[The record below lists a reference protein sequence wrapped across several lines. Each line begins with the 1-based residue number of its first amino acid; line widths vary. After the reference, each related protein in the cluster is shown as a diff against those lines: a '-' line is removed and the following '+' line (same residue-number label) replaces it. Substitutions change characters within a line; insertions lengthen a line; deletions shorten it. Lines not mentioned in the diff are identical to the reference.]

1 MMLVLEGILTKEKI
15 DTITNEELDVF
26 IGGLHGDIRRGITEL
41 QASIS
46 SNSPLSK
53 VILQSLEPY
62 TLIIEMVNDNRYD
75 DSLEAVHD
83 LIYSSVDMTTVCVNL
98 HDVVIKTEMQHTKK
112 FQLLR
117 VIGEAEWRSKSMTP
131 KLLASWMIGQMI

>member
-1 MMLVLEGILTKEKI
+1 MRLVLEGILTRENI
-15 DTITNEELDVF
+15 ESISNEELDLF

-62 TLIIEMVNDNRYD
+62 TLIIKMVNDNNYE

-83 LIYSSVDMTTVCVNL
+83 LIYNSVDMTTVCVNL
-98 HDVVIKTEMQHTKK
+98 HDVVVETDIPYAKK